1 MGAILRPPG
10 PTPRWLF
17 YSSGLVGGAPA
28 DSWAASPP
36 AARHAD
42 PEPRDPHLQANQVAP
57 IQRAGG
63 RRAPR
68 STGRPPTALQ
78 PLDRLR
84 CRAIAAAAATWCP
97 FRSCG
102 RGRIAPLSAG
112 AYPTCPRRP
121 AARGFSRPPLARG
134 HATRYAGYRRGW
146 FSPSHTPSHARL
158 LHLPPPKIPLRAA
171 ALRQDPR
178 LRPRPLA
185 VLFRSLA
192 VRALI
197 FRGFRAS
204 FAAKGRS
211 RRPSD
216 AGPRADRAP
225 LCGKSRAAP
234 VPVQQLPG
242 RLTNSEWPVFVPGG
256 APCLLYRRSRR
267 RSIRGDRS
275 SCFRLRITVR

>member
-42 PEPRDPHLQANQVAP
+42 PAPRDPHLQANQVAP

-84 CRAIAAAAATWCP
+84 CRAIAAATATLRP

-158 LHLPPPKIPLRAA
+158 LHLPPPKIPLRRRLCAKTQAA
-171 ALRQDPR
+171 PFPQATFERERGAAGDRQMPAR
-178 LRPRPLA
+178 VPT
-185 VLFRSLA
+185 
-192 VRALI
+192 
-197 FRGFRAS
+197 
-204 FAAKGRS
+204 
-211 RRPSD
+211 
-216 AGPRADRAP
+216 AP
-225 LCGKSRAAP
+225 LFA
-234 VPVQQLPG
+234 G
-242 RLTNSEWPVFVPGG
+242 RVGPPRFPFNSSPAG
-256 APCLLYRRSRR
+256 
-267 RSIRGDRS
+267 
-275 SCFRLRITVR
+275 

>member
-1 MGAILRPPG
+1 MLPLIRGLLPHPLPAMRIPNRAIRTCRRTRL
-10 PTPRWLF
+10 PRF
-17 YSSGLVGGAPA
+17 NAPVG
-28 DSWAASPP
+28 DV
-36 AARHAD
+36 
-42 PEPRDPHLQANQVAP
+42 PRD
-57 IQRAGG
+57 QRAGLPPHCS
-63 RRAPR
+63 RWTASVAARSPPR
-68 STGRPPTALQ
+68 RPPCA
-78 PLDRLR
+78 RSG
-84 CRAIAAAAATWCP
+84 AADVGGSP
-97 FRSCG
+97 HF
-102 RGRIAPLSAG
+102 LAG

-158 LHLPPPKIPLRAA
+158 LHLPPPKIPLRRRLCAKTQAA
-171 ALRQDPR
+171 PF
-178 LRPRPLA
+178 PPGY
-185 VLFRSLA
+185 FRE
-192 VRALI
+192 R
-197 FRGFRAS
+197 
-204 FAAKGRS
+204 KGRS